1 MPFLLIVDLTSFGLS
16 LMVSTSLALIVAG
29 GDLRS
34 PLNRSFLLFALL
46 ETAWAVLSLLL
57 RLALW
62 LGQGAPEHLLWG
74 GTLSFALMGPLLLL
88 FAARQARLRSRW
100 ATYVAIAAVALIAAA
115 AYPLFQGHLISGPT
129 LSAAGLIR
137 YELAPLGYL
146 GALIPGSCFVL
157 SVVVFVTSRREGS
170 QRFMAVSAVLL
181 LLGLAVGALERLGL
195 PLMSVATLTSVSV
208 LGWVIVRRQL
218 FNPLRE
224 LTGDLRERAHRQEL
238 VAKVSQSTTA
248 TLEMNEL
255 LLQAAR
261 LVQSSFQYFRVGIFL
276 IEGDQLVLMASTYPA
291 AQAYSGKFRLTVGKE
306 GICGWV
312 AASGQSL
319 LVGDVS
325 KEPRY
330 VKLVESVTARSE
342 LAVPIRRGKKVIGV
356 LDVQSA
362 LPNAFTASDL
372 FTLQTIADQLSSAIE
387 NARLYEETRRRA
399 ERLSLVNRISS
410 AAGSVL
416 DLADLLETVYR
427 EMTHIFGADAFYL
440 ALYDPVTNSLDYR
453 LQVDEGLR
461 IPQEREPVGVGLTSR
476 VIVERRPLLV
486 NDPASS
492 TEHPPPET
500 WGTGKVPISWIGVPM
515 LSRDRLVGVISVQ
528 TYREHHYDAEDLQLA
543 ATIADQVAVA
553 VENARLYEEARQEL
567 AVRQRAEKVLR
578 ESEEKFRNLAEQ
590 SPNMIFIWSS
600 GKVVYANRQCSV
612 MMGYTRA
619 EFYDPAF
626 DFMVLTASGFE
637 SIVMDNLARHR
648 RGEEVPPYEYGLVTR
663 QGRRID
669 AILTSKLIRY
679 AGAPA
684 ILGTITDITTRKH
697 AELLL
702 HSLNS
707 AALAMERALHPAE
720 IFPLALRELA
730 SQGLQCA
737 VRPGAGAAGP
747 GGRSGPGTGPDRA
760 PGRGLAAGSAPPE
773 RAGAACRPLA
783 PIGPL
788 DHRQRPRHPGA
799 AGRERRGVRPPG
811 GGRGARLRGPAD
823 PDRLRSPGGGCLA
836 QDPAHAGSGA
846 EPPAAPPDPGAV
858 PPCPEDGGNRPVRRR
873 HRARVQQSP
882 HGDFRALQPPG
893 GCPDGQR
900 IRAGAA
906 RPDPC
911 GHQAGVH
918 PYRSPLDLQSKAD
931 EPSGGAGSEQGG
943 IQRGRSARA
952 GHRRGHRAHRPAHG
966 EPGLPARG
974 RRADGADHH
983 QPGRKR

>member
-29 GDLRS
+29 ADLRT

-62 LGQGAPEHLLWG
+62 LRMGAPEHLLWG
-74 GTLSFALMGPLLLL
+74 ATLSFALMGPLLFL
-88 FAARQARLRSRW
+88 FAVRQARLRSRW
-100 ATYVAIAAVALIAAA
+100 AILAAIAAVAAIGAAA
-115 AYPLFQGHLISGPT
+115 FPLFHGDLISDPT
-129 LSAAGLIR
+129 LSATGLVHFQ
-137 YELAPLGYL
+137 LASWGYL
-146 GALIPGSCFVL
+146 GAILPGSCFVL

-170 QRFMAVSAVLL
+170 QRFMAISAVLL
-181 LLGLAVGALERLGL
+181 LLGLGIGALERLGF
-195 PLMSVATLTSVSV
+195 PLMSVATLTSVSL

-248 TLEMNEL
+248 TLEMDEL

-261 LVQSSFQYFRVGIFL
+261 LIQSSFQYFRVGIFL

-312 AASGQSL
+312 ASSGQSL

-416 DLADLLETVYR
+416 DLGDLLETVYR
-427 EMTHIFGADAFYL
+427 EMTHIFSADAFYL
-440 ALYDPVTNSLDYR
+440 ALYDPATNSLDYR

-461 IPQEREPVGVGLTSR
+461 VPQEREPVGAGLTSR
-476 VIVERRPLLV
+476 VIVERRPILV
-486 NDPASS
+486 NDLASS
-492 TEHPPPET
+492 GEGFPHPET

-600 GKVVYANRQCSV
+600 GRIVYANRQCSV
-612 MMGYTRA
+612 MMGYTR
-619 EFYDPAF
+619 PSS
-626 DFMVLTASGFE
+626 TTPGS
-637 SIVMDNLARHR
+637 
-648 RGEEVPPYEYGLVTR
+648 
-663 QGRRID
+663 
-669 AILTSKLIRY
+669 TSW
-679 AGAPA
+679 
-684 ILGTITDITTRKH
+684 
-697 AELLL
+697 
-702 HSLNS
+702 
-707 AALAMERALHPAE
+707 
-720 IFPLALRELA
+720 
-730 SQGLQCA
+730 C
-737 VRPGAGAAGP
+737 
-747 GGRSGPGTGPDRA
+747 
-760 PGRGLAAGSAPPE
+760 
-773 RAGAACRPLA
+773 
-783 PIGPL
+783 
-788 DHRQRPRHPGA
+788 
-799 AGRERRGVRPPG
+799 
-811 GGRGARLRGPAD
+811 
-823 PDRLRSPGGGCLA
+823 
-836 QDPAHAGSGA
+836 
-846 EPPAAPPDPGAV
+846 
-858 PPCPEDGGNRPVRRR
+858 
-873 HRARVQQSP
+873 
-882 HGDFRALQPPG
+882 
-893 GCPDGQR
+893 
-900 IRAGAA
+900 
-906 RPDPC
+906 
-911 GHQAGVH
+911 
-918 PYRSPLDLQSKAD
+918 
-931 EPSGGAGSEQGG
+931 
-943 IQRGRSARA
+943 
-952 GHRRGHRAHRPAHG
+952 
-966 EPGLPARG
+966 
-974 RRADGADHH
+974 
-983 QPGRKR
+983 